1 MTKLILADFQT
12 SIGWELVEGVM
23 KDRLGKREGAKMY
36 RALIK
41 WMSGQT
47 CSPYGIY
54 PSDLKSFLAHYPNKA
69 PVYD

>member
-1 MTKLILADFQT
+1 
-12 SIGWELVEGVM
+12 M
-23 KDRLGKREGAKMY
+23 KDRLGKREGTKMY

-54 PSDLKSFLAHYPNKA
+54 PSDLKLFLAHYPNKA